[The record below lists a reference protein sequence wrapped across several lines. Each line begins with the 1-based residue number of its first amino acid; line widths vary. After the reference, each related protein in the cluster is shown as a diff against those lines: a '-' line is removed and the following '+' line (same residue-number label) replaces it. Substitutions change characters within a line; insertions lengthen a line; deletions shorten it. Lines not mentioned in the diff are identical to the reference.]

1 MINRLRNR
9 QGGFTLIELL
19 IVVAIIG
26 IIAAIL
32 IPNLLD
38 ALQKSKQKVTMS
50 DERTIGSAT
59 FSWITDMV
67 SASAAGRGGSA
78 WTPPAQTLDFDALET
93 ILVSPSNDD
102 QDYLQELPST
112 DGWGNDFVFALA
124 GGDAATAA
132 TLQGAGSIFA
142 VFSGGRDGADNPVT
156 SATYNRG
163 TFIATSYDE
172 DIVWADGYFIRRP
185 GGLNSGS

>member
-1 MINRLRNR
+1 MIQRLRNR

-50 DERTIGSAT
+50 DERTIGSAV

-67 SASAAGRGGSA
+67 SASAAGRGTVDTWDAPDAMSFD
-78 WTPPAQTLDFDALET
+78 TLQT
-93 ILVSPSNDD
+93 ILLSPGNP
-102 QDYLQELPST
+102 QDYLQEVPEL
-112 DGWGNDFVFALA
+112 DGWGNPFQFYIA
-124 GGDAATAA
+124 GGDTPTAD
-132 TLQGAGSIFA
+132 TLQGAQPIFGII
-142 VFSGGRDGADNPVT
+142 SGGRGGDVDST
-156 SATYNRG
+156 SGIERG
-163 TFIATSYDE
+163 TFIATDYDQ
-172 DIVWADGYFIRRP
+172 DIIWSDGYFIRRP
-185 GGLNSGS
+185 GGLGGSS

>member
-1 MINRLRNR
+1 MIQRLRNR

-50 DERTIGSAT
+50 DERTIGAAT

-67 SASAAGRGGSA
+67 SASAAGRQTTVDTWDA
-78 WTPPAQTLDFDALET
+78 PAAMSYTTLQT
-93 ILVSPSNDD
+93 ILVSPGNP
-102 QDYLQELPST
+102 QDYVQEVPQF
-112 DGWGNDFVFALA
+112 DGWGNDFQFFMA
-124 GGDAATAA
+124 GGDTPTAG
-132 TLQGAGSIFA
+132 TLQGAQPIFG
-142 VFSGGRDGADNPVT
+142 VVSGGRGGTITGTTGVV
-156 SATYNRG
+156 RG
-163 TFIATSYDE
+163 TFIATDYE
-172 DIVWADGYFIRRP
+172 QDIIWSDGYFIRRP
-185 GGLNSGS
+185 GGLGGCS